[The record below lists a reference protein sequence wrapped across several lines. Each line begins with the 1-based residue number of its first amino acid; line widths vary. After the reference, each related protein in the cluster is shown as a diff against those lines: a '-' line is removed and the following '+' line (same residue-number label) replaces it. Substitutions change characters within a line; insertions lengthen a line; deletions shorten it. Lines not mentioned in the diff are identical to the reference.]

1 MEDLAVQVKHLNHA
15 FQDKKVLEDISLAL
29 ERDKI
34 YGLLGKNG
42 AGKTT
47 LINLL
52 VNQLIAKEGEIKIF
66 GKDPRKETEVLEKV
80 CVIREG
86 EFYAPYMKVKAIFE
100 LYRRFFPLYDKGLE
114 QKLVELFELPV
125 NKPYQ
130 KYSRGMKTLVFNI
143 IGLCTHAE
151 LTLFDEPTL
160 GLDAVNREQFYTI
173 LLEEYA
179 KNPRTIIL
187 STHLIDEVENLL
199 ERVVIINQGKIML
212 HEEVEEFKAKGY
224 YLTGC
229 QEAFEGIKALESK
242 QLKESFGKTYVYS
255 YFGTLTNEDKEMIRK
270 ANIEVAPMGLQKA
283 FVELTRGK
291 EPEYERINKNI

>member
-1 MEDLAVQVKHLNHA
+1 MEELAVQINHLSYA
-15 FQDKKVLEDISLAL
+15 FQDKNVLEDISLAL
-29 ERDKI
+29 EGDKI

-80 CVIREG
+80 CIIREG

-100 LYRRFFPLYDKGLE
+100 LYSRFYPLYDKHLE
-114 QKLVELFELPV
+114 EKLVAHFELPI
-125 NKPYQ
+125 NQPYQ

-143 IGLCTHAE
+143 IGLCTHAK

-160 GLDAVNREQFYTI
+160 GLDAVNREEFYRI
-173 LLEEYA
+173 LLEEYV
-179 KNPRTIIL
+179 KNPRTIVF

-199 ERVVIINQGKIML
+199 ERVIIINEGKILL
-212 HEEVEEFKAKGY
+212 HEDVEEFKTKSL
-224 YLTGC
+224 YLTGL
-229 QEAFEGIKALESK
+229 QEAFYGIQALEGK
-242 QLKESFGKTYVYS
+242 RLKESFGKTHVYS
-255 YFGTLTNEDKEMIRK
+255 YFGTLTNKDKEMIRK
-270 ANIEVAPMGLQKA
+270 ANIEVSPLGLQKA
-283 FVELTRGK
+283 FVELTKGK
-291 EPEYERINKNI
+291 EPDHEGIKKNF

>member
-1 MEDLAVQVKHLNHA
+1 MEGFAVEINHLNYD

-47 LINLL
+47 LINIL

-86 EFYAPYMKVKAIFE
+86 EFYAPHMKVKAIFE
-100 LYRRFFPLYDKGLE
+100 LYRRFYPLYDKNLE
-114 QKLVELFELPV
+114 QRLVEIFDLPV

-179 KNPRTIIL
+179 KNPRTIVL

-212 HEEVEEFKAKGY
+212 HEDVDAFKAKGC
-224 YLTGC
+224 YLTGF
-229 QEAFEGIKALESK
+229 QEAFEKIQALEGK
-242 QLKESFGKTYVYS
+242 KLKESFGQIGFLFVLVFMLAS
-255 YFGTLTNEDKEMIRK
+255 VLLLRK
-270 ANIEVAPMGLQKA
+270 APIKA
-283 FVELTRGK
+283 YAHDML
-291 EPEYERINKNI
+291 